1 MYVKSALA
9 LAAGA
14 LAQRIAETAHGAASS
29 AKKAARDGLGASW
42 RQSGG
47 KEAYKG
53 NIRKIN

>member
-29 AKKAARDGLGASW
+29 AKKSRQGRVGDVPAAIW
-42 RQSGG
+42 G

-53 NIRKIN
+53 NIREIH